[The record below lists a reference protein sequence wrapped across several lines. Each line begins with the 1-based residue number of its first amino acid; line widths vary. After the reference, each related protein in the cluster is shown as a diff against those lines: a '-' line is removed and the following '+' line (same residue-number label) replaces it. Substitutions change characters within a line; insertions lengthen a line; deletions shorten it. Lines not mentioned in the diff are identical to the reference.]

1 MHEFCQQMT
10 NNKKEVWFDN
20 KSDVTYSFMIEE
32 PVVSDTEITNCQDIP
47 QTIIAWIHVILWAKQ
62 LVDY

>member
-1 MHEFCQQMT
+1 
-10 NNKKEVWFDN
+10 
-20 KSDVTYSFMIEE
+20 MIEE